1 MGKNRGMEI
10 KNGKRRGEW
19 AEMVF
24 AGRALRE
31 GLRLARPWGES
42 SGYDFVVDQ
51 DGRMVRVQVKSTIFK
66 EGTGY
71 SCSMKDSKGPY
82 KKNSFEFVAAYV
94 IPEDV
99 WFIIPEKKVR
109 GLWSVGLYPKLK
121 GAKYGEYLEAWDLL
135 RGDGPVVIDRIEAC
149 AEEAVFIGVGG
160 LLSGTCGRRW
170 RSETL
175 LAKSARNWG
184 IPPKKQ
190 QVPRRRRRCR
200 SGLLGMTEDWIG

>member
-1 MGKNRGMEI
+1 MGTNRGM
-10 KNGKRRGEW
+10 KTWNGKRRGEW

-51 DGRMVRVQVKSTIFK
+51 DGRLVRVQVKSTIFK

-99 WFIIPEKKVR
+99 WFIIPEEKVR
-109 GLWSVGLYPKLK
+109 GLWSVGLYPKLE
-121 GAKYGEYLEAWDLL
+121 GSKYWEYLEAWDLL
-135 RGDGPVVIDRIEAC
+135 RGDGRVVIDRIEAC
-149 AEEAVFIGVGG
+149 ADEDFFWSEGDSGEAENA
-160 LLSGTCGRRW
+160 LS
-170 RSETL
+170 
-175 LAKSARNWG
+175 
-184 IPPKKQ
+184 
-190 QVPRRRRRCR
+190 
-200 SGLLGMTEDWIG
+200 

>member
-1 MGKNRGMEI
+1 MKKRRTAGMRFTNC
-10 KNGKRRGEW
+10 KLRGEW

-109 GLWSVGLYPKLK
+109 GLWSVGLYPKLE
-121 GAKYGEYLEAWDLL
+121 GSKYGEYLEAWDLL
-135 RGDGPVVIDRIEAC
+135 RGDGTGMIGRMEAC
-149 AEEAVFIGVGG
+149 AEEYIVEGGDEGLGWKHLFLGGDAGTRGRSLKRAGV
-160 LLSGTCGRRW
+160 
-170 RSETL
+170 
-175 LAKSARNWG
+175 LADPLR
-184 IPPKKQ
+184 P
-190 QVPRRRRRCR
+190 
-200 SGLLGMTEDWIG
+200 

>member
-1 MGKNRGMEI
+1 SAGSAGSAGVLRLRGRVASRLVRFAQDDKGLLKRTRDQGEMCMGKNRGMEI
-10 KNGKRRGEW
+10 RNCKRRGEW

-51 DGRMVRVQVKSTIFK
+51 DGKMVRVQVKSTIFK

-82 KKNSFEFVAAYV
+82 KKGSFEFVAAYV

-109 GLWSVGLYPKLK
+109 GLWSVGLYPKLE
-121 GAKYGEYLEAWDLL
+121 GSKYGEYLEAWDLL

-149 AEEAVFIGVGG
+149 V
-160 LLSGTCGRRW
+160 
-170 RSETL
+170 
-175 LAKSARNWG
+175 
-184 IPPKKQ
+184 
-190 QVPRRRRRCR
+190 
-200 SGLLGMTEDWIG
+200 EDQLFLE

>member
-66 EGTGY
+66 EGDGI
-71 SCSMKDSKGPY
+71 
-82 KKNSFEFVAAYV
+82 FVFD
-94 IPEDV
+94 EGQQ
-99 WFIIPEKKVR
+99 R
-109 GLWSVGLYPKLK
+109 SV
-121 GAKYGEYLEAWDLL
+121 
-135 RGDGPVVIDRIEAC
+135 
-149 AEEAVFIGVGG
+149 
-160 LLSGTCGRRW
+160 
-170 RSETL
+170 
-175 LAKSARNWG
+175 
-184 IPPKKQ
+184 
-190 QVPRRRRRCR
+190 
-200 SGLLGMTEDWIG
+200 